1 MQTHKNLTLQLVWQE
16 GRESNPDG
24 YGYSRFC
31 DLYRR
36 WLKKLDLVLRQEHRA
51 GEKMFVDYA
60 GATIPIHDPESG
72 EVHPAAVF
80 VAVLGASSYTFA
92 EATTGQDLR
101 NWIGSHMRAFEF
113 FGGVAEVVVPDNLKS
128 AVTHPSYYEP
138 DLNPTYRDLGEHY
151 GVAIIPARPYR
162 ARDKAKAEVGVQ
174 VVQRWIV
181 AALRKRK
188 FFSLAEVNQ
197 AIAELLARLNQRP
210 FRKREGSRATLF
222 AQLDQPAL
230 KPLPAIRYQF
240 GEWETARVNIDY
252 HIEVERHYY
261 SVPYALV
268 HQQVEVH
275 LTGETVEV
283 LYRGVRVTSHVRSYQ
298 PGKAT
303 TLTEHMPKSHQ
314 KYVGRTPSRLIE
326 DAEQIGPY
334 AGQLVEAILA
344 AKRHPEQGYRSC
356 LGILTPGENLSGRAY
371 GSGSPTLPE
380 RSRLQLPE
388 YGLDSEEPTRP
399 AAAAWRSADSK
410 HCEPREHP
418 RRRLLRFPAG
428 GRASGDP
435 VSPRGEPCSTNKRSR
450 NYTPCGC
457 AAWPMPLPNNR
468 KSHRPRSSASR
479 NALPCWW
486 IASGTGD
493 RIGRWNGGSERAG
506 CKVQP
511 AWKTSTS
518 ARREVWTSKWCVR

>member
-1 MQTHKNLTLQLVWQE
+1 MA
-16 GRESNPDG
+16 

-36 WLKKLDLVLRQEHRA
+36 WLSKLDVVLRQEHRA

-60 GATIPIHDPESG
+60 GATVAIHNPESG
-72 EVHPAAVF
+72 EVHPSAVF

-101 NWIGSHMRAFEF
+101 NWTGSHMRAWEF

-162 ARDKAKAEVGVQ
+162 PREKAKAEVGVQ

-197 AIAELLARLNQRP
+197 AIAELLPRLNQRP

-230 KPLPAIRYQF
+230 KPLPATRYQF

-252 HIEVERHYY
+252 HIEVERHFY

-268 HQQVEVH
+268 HQKVDVH
-275 LTGETVEV
+275 LTGETLEIIH
-283 LYRGVRVTSHVRSYQ
+283 RGVRVASHVRSYVV
-298 PGKAT
+298 GKAT

-326 DAEQIGPY
+326 DAQQTGPY
-334 AGQLVEAILA
+334 TGQLVESILA

-356 LGILTPGENLSGRAY
+356 LGILRLAKTYPAERMEAAARRCIRARAY
-371 GSGSPTLPE
+371 NCTSMTSILKNQLDRLP
-380 RSRLQLPE
+380 L
-388 YGLDSEEPTRP
+388 
-399 AAAAWRSADSK
+399 
-410 HCEPREHP
+410 
-418 RRRLLRFPAG
+418 AG
-428 GRASGDP
+428 GP
-435 VSPRGEPCSTNKRSR
+435 P
-450 NYTPCGC
+450 
-457 AAWPMPLPNNR
+457 
-468 KSHRPRSSASR
+468 
-479 NALPCWW
+479 
-486 IASGTGD
+486 
-493 RIGRWNGGSERAG
+493 
-506 CKVQP
+506 VQP
-511 AWKTSTS
+511 GVNHENIRGADYFDSPPE
-518 ARREVWTSKWCVR
+518 AEPPVIQ

>member
-1 MQTHKNLTLQLVWQE
+1 LQTHKDLTLQLVWQE

-24 YGYSRFC
+24 YAYSRFC

-60 GATIPIHDPESG
+60 GATIPIHNPESG
-72 EVHPAAVF
+72 DVHPAAVF

-101 NWIGSHMRAFEF
+101 SWIGSHMRAFEF
-113 FGGVAEVVVPDNLKS
+113 FGGVVEVVVPDN
-128 AVTHPSYYEP
+128 YYEP

-151 GVAIIPARPYR
+151 GVAIIPTRPYR
-162 ARDKAKAEVGVQ
+162 PREKAKAEVGVQ

-188 FFSLAEVNQ
+188 FFSLDEVNQ
-197 AIAELLARLNQRP
+197 AIAELLVRLNQRP

-230 KPLPAIRYQF
+230 KPLPATRYQF

-268 HQQVEVH
+268 HQQVDVH
-275 LTGETVEV
+275 LTGETLEV
-283 LYRGVRVTSHVRSYQ
+283 LHRGARVASHVRSYVLA
-298 PGKAT
+298 KAT
-303 TLTEHMPKSHQ
+303 TLTEHMPKAHQ

-326 DAEQIGPY
+326 DAQQIGHDT
-334 AGQLVEAILA
+334 GQLVEAILA

-356 LGILTPGENLSGRAY
+356 LGILRLAKTHPAERMEAAARRCLRARAY
-371 GSGSPTLPE
+371 NCQSMNSILKNQLDRLP
-380 RSRLQLPE
+380 LP
-388 YGLDSEEPTRP
+388 
-399 AAAAWRSADSK
+399 
-410 HCEPREHP
+410 
-418 RRRLLRFPAG
+418 
-428 GRASGDP
+428 GDP
-435 VSPRGEPCSTNKRSR
+435 PIQPTVNHENIRGADYFDSPPEADP
-450 NYTPCGC
+450 PV
-457 AAWPMPLPNNR
+457 
-468 KSHRPRSSASR
+468 
-479 NALPCWW
+479 
-486 IASGTGD
+486 I
-493 RIGRWNGGSERAG
+493 
-506 CKVQP
+506 Q
-511 AWKTSTS
+511 
-518 ARREVWTSKWCVR
+518 

>member
-1 MQTHKNLTLQLVWQE
+1 MTSRSSGGCFRSGPLPPFGANIRSRTGPQIHQELQTHKDLTLQLVWQE
-16 GRESNPDG
+16 GRESNPEG

-60 GATIPIHDPESG
+60 GATIPIHDPQSG

-113 FGGVAEVVVPDNLKS
+113 FGGAVEVVVPDNLKS

-188 FFSLAEVNQ
+188 FFSLDEVNQ
-197 AIAELLARLNQRP
+197 AIAELLVRLNQRP

-230 KPLPAIRYQF
+230 KPLPATRYQF
-240 GEWETARVNIDY
+240 GQWKTARVNIDY

-268 HQQVEVH
+268 HQQVDVH
-275 LTGETVEV
+275 LTGETLEV
-283 LYRGVRVTSHVRSYQ
+283 LHRGVRVASHVRSYE
-298 PGKAT
+298 PGKSDYVDRAHAQGASEVCGAHAVAADRRCPADR
-303 TLTEHMPKSHQ
+303 TLHRPTGGSDPGGQ
-314 KYVGRTPSRLIE
+314 APSGDGLSVLPG
-326 DAEQIGPY
+326 DSAL
-334 AGQLVEAILA
+334 GQ
-344 AKRHPEQGYRSC
+344 
-356 LGILTPGENLSGRAY
+356 NLSSRAD
-371 GSGSPTLPE
+371 GSRRPTC
-380 RSRLQLPE
+380 SAGARLQLPE
-388 YGLDSEEPTRP
+388 HGIDSQEPARP
-399 AAAAWRSADSK
+399 ATACWRSAAAT
-410 HCEPREHP
+410 CPGPRQHP
-418 RRRLLRFPAG
+418 RRRLL
-428 GRASGDP
+428 
-435 VSPRGEPCSTNKRSR
+435 
-450 NYTPCGC
+450 
-457 AAWPMPLPNNR
+457 
-468 KSHRPRSSASR
+468 
-479 NALPCWW
+479 
-486 IASGTGD
+486 
-493 RIGRWNGGSERAG
+493 
-506 CKVQP
+506 
-511 AWKTSTS
+511 
-518 ARREVWTSKWCVR
+518 